1 MAKRKANSKGYKSK
15 EERPN
20 VRKDIRKVGRREY
33 VGSIDQI
40 VNKLHAFKSGKR
52 VMMTIPNPDKN
63 NTKERF
69 IRVPMTLGAKKD
81 A

>member
-1 MAKRKANSKGYKSK
+1 MAKRKTTSKGYKSK
-15 EERPN
+15 GQRPN
-20 VRKDIRKVGRREY
+20 VRKDIRKMGRREY
-33 VGSIDQI
+33 VGSINQI
-40 VNKLHAFKSGKR
+40 ENKLRAFKSGKR
-52 VMMTIPNPDKN
+52 VMMTVPNPDKN